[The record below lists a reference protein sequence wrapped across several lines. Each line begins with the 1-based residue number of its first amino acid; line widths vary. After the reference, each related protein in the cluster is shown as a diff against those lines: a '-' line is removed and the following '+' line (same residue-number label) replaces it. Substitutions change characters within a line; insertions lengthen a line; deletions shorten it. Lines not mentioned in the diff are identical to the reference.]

1 MSETEKSTI
10 VIDSDAYDAIVE
22 HARAAAP
29 EEACGMLAGEFG
41 EDRSV
46 AVEARPAENASPVP
60 EQEYEIDP
68 AEQFELMTEIE
79 DAGREVAGFY
89 HSHPRGPDGPSAT
102 DEARATWDGYSYVIV
117 SLDGEP
123 AVGSWRWDGE
133 RFEQEV
139 LRRLGDDRQ

>member
-1 MSETEKSTI
+1 MSETGKSRI
-10 VIDSDAYDAIVE
+10 VIDPDAYDAIIA

-29 EEACGMLAGEFG
+29 EEACGILAGEFD
-41 EDRSV
+41 EDHSV
-46 AVEARPAENASPVP
+46 VIEARQAENASPVP
-60 EQEYEIDP
+60 EREYEIDP

-79 DAGREVAGFY
+79 EAGREVAGFY

-123 AVGSWRWDGE
+123 SVGSWRWSGE
-133 RFEQEV
+133 RFERETV
-139 LRRLGDDRQ
+139 VVE